1 MFFAEIVQF
10 GRPLKVAVDTWFII
24 NESVV
29 QSHFLNPVRLNCI
42 EAKMNKLQNYQFAL
56 SCST

>member
-1 MFFAEIVQF
+1 MFFAEIVLV
-10 GRPLKVAVDTWFII
+10 GCPLKVVVDTLLII

-29 QSHFLNPVRLNCI
+29 QSHFLNPVRLKCI

-56 SCST
+56 SCNN